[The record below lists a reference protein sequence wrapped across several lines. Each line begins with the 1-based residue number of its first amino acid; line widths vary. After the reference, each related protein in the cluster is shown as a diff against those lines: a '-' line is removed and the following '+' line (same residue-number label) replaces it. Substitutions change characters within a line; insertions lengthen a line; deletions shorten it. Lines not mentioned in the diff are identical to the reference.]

1 MSQRGAERSV
11 MSEPFDCDSCKE
23 SLYDRKYIQVNDVPH
38 CIPCYDRLY
47 ANTCQE
53 CKELIEHNSR
63 VSALGISIYETH
75 KSFFFFLV
83 TLGQTDTQRNR
94 FTTPFTGDANHSS

>member
-1 MSQRGAERSV
+1 

-23 SLYDRKYIQVNDVPH
+23 SLYGRKYIQVEDVPH
-38 CIPCYDRLY
+38 CVPCYDRLY

-63 VSALGISIYETH
+63 VSALGISISGINT
-75 KSFFFFLV
+75 SVFFF
-83 TLGQTDTQRNR
+83 
-94 FTTPFTGDANHSS
+94 SYIMIEM

>member
-1 MSQRGAERSV
+1 

-23 SLYDRKYIQVNDVPH
+23 SLYGRKYIQVDDVPH
-38 CIPCYDRLY
+38 CVPCYDRLY

-63 VSALGISIYETH
+63 VSAVGISINGIH
-75 KSFFFFLV
+75 KSYVFVQLHYD
-83 TLGQTDTQRNR
+83 LKY
-94 FTTPFTGDANHSS
+94 